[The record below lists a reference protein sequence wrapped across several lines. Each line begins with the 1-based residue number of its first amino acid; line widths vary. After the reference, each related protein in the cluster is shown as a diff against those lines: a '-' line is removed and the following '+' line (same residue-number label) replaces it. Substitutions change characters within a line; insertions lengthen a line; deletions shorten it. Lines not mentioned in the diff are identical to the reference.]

1 MTLHSTVRVNIVS
14 DLHMGTTHFSL
25 PDTESDIIVLAGDI
39 GRPAKAIA
47 WALELPKPVVYIP
60 GNHEF
65 YGLEMHETLRE
76 MQQLCEGS
84 HVHVLHNQSVV
95 LKGVRFL
102 GSTLWSTFD
111 FFEDPQEQAAAMQQA
126 QELIRDFAVIRT
138 ADALQPVFSPK
149 IMNAL
154 HKENRAWLKQMLSTA
169 WAGPTVVVTHHA
181 PSAKSIHPRFEG
193 SLLNACFASHSE
205 DLMNSEHVALWIH
218 GHMHDSLD
226 YTVNGTRV
234 VCNPRGYFKDGI
246 PENPCFD
253 PSKVIDIPLTSSVD
267 PTT

>member
-14 DLHMGTTHFSL
+14 DLHMGATPFSL

-39 GRPAKAIA
+39 SRPHKAIA
-47 WALELPKPVVYIP
+47 WALELPKPVVYVP

-65 YGLEMHETLRE
+65 YGLEMDETLLE
-76 MQQLCEGS
+76 MHKLCEGS

-111 FFEDPQEQAAAMQQA
+111 FFEDPKERTEAIRQA
-126 QELIRDFAVIRT
+126 QELIRDFSTIRT
-138 ADALQPVFSPK
+138 ANALQPVFSPTT
-149 IMNAL
+149 MDAL
-154 HKENRAWLKQMLSTA
+154 HHDNRTWLQQMLGTA

-205 DLMNSEHVALWIH
+205 DLMSGERVALWIH

-253 PSKVIDIPLTSSVD
+253 PSKVIDIPITSSTN
-267 PTT
+267 PAT